1 MTDGNSRTCSNEPT
15 HIRSSSAW
23 LNHELLRVTG
33 ADEHYLDAEIVER
46 RREMAAQARHYRV
59 VKPRAPAWFGGVGQ
73 FYRHFEQVED
83 EEVVDIL
90 KKFA

>member
-1 MTDGNSRTCSNEPT
+1 VSPAPTNTTSTPKSSN
-15 HIRSSSAW
+15 
-23 LNHELLRVTG
+23 
-33 ADEHYLDAEIVER
+33 
-46 RREMAAQARHYRV
+46 AAAKWPRKPANRV